1 MYQSNKDNFKPYI
14 KMKKTAFSVKKW
26 LVRACVVIGG
36 ALGFTACH
44 STKTAETDP
53 STRPTQPS
61 TPPERPPYINEPQP
75 LVYGPPPM
83 LNRIERDTIEPIK
96 DVYGPPVI
104 VEPDPEVVIEPEQ
117 E

>member
-1 MYQSNKDNFKPYI
+1 
-14 KMKKTAFSVKKW
+14 MKKTAFSVKKW
-26 LVRACVVIGG
+26 MARAFVVVGG
-36 ALGFTACH
+36 VLGFMACH
-44 STKTAETDP
+44 SSKTAETDP
-53 STRPTQPS
+53 NTKPTQP
-61 TPPERPPYINEPQP
+61 TQPVKPPYINEPQP

-83 LNRIERDTIEPIK
+83 MRKIDPDTIEPIK

>member
-1 MYQSNKDNFKPYI
+1 
-14 KMKKTAFSVKKW
+14 MKKTAFSVKKW
-26 LVRACVVIGG
+26 LARAFVVVSGV
-36 ALGFTACH
+36 LGFTACH
-44 STKTAETDP
+44 STKSAEIEPP
-53 STRPTQPS
+53 SQPATQPD
-61 TPPERPPYINEPQP
+61 RPPYIHEPQP

-83 LNRIERDTIEPIK
+83 MRKVNPDTIEPIK